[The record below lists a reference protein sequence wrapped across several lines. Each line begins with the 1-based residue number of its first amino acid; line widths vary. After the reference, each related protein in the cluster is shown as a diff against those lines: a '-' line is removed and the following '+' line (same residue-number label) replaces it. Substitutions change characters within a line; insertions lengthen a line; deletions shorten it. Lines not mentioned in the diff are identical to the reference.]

1 MKKCVYHQ
9 IENTATFE
17 FCTDMIIGQ
26 KDAARD
32 SKSEEGAP
40 HFHKNFEL
48 LTVIHGECDCEIGGA
63 SYRLREGE
71 SAFIV
76 PFQIHSFCASP
87 NAKVRRVSLHDHLI
101 WSTAS
106 SLEQKKPQDPV
117 FRPSPIVGQ
126 FFLEQLEALFGTD
139 PVCIRRIPEKQRMM
153 VKGCL
158 YIMSS
163 EFLNNA
169 VLVPSNSADALMTD
183 VVQYIADHYKS
194 DISLQDIAR
203 EKGYSYHYLSR
214 TFNKIFNINF
224 KSMLNQYRMEY
235 AYYLL
240 QDTTLPI
247 GQIAF
252 ESGFQSIRSLDHVC
266 RQTYGRSPKEM
277 RKEHYV

>member
-1 MKKCVYHQ
+1 MPCKDRIVDKTGREVF
-9 IENTATFE
+9 IETSEEDQRARYLEYIKDELTA
-17 FCTDMIIGQ
+17 Q
-26 KDAARD
+26 DAAKQDGRC
-32 SKSEEGAP
+32 
-40 HFHKNFEL
+40 
-48 LTVIHGECDCEIGGA
+48 VIPDGKG
-63 SYRLREGE
+63 
-71 SAFIV
+71 
-76 PFQIHSFCASP
+76 
-87 NAKVRRVSLHDHLI
+87 KVKRC
-101 WSTAS
+101 
-106 SLEQKKPQDPV
+106 P
-117 FRPSPIVGQ
+117 
-126 FFLEQLEALFGTD
+126 
-139 PVCIRRIPEKQRMM
+139 CRIPEKQRMM

-163 EFLNNA
+163 EFLNSA